1 MIIITGSAILK
12 PETRDAAI
20 VLGAEHSARSRAE
33 PGCIAHNVHI
43 DAEDPRRLVFLELWA
58 DLASVKTHFAVPASG
73 AFVRALSGMTQGPPE
88 MKIFEAEDVTAA
100 LRG

>member
-1 MIIITGSAILK
+1 MIIITGSAMLK

-20 VLGAEHSARSRAE
+20 ALGAEHSARSRAE

-43 DAEDPRRLVFLELWA
+43 DAEDARRLVFLELWA
-58 DLASVKTHFAVPASG
+58 DLAAVKAHFAVPASG
-73 AFVRALSGMTQGPPE
+73 AFVRALSGMTDGSPE
-88 MKIFEAEDVTAA
+88 MTIFNAEDVTAA